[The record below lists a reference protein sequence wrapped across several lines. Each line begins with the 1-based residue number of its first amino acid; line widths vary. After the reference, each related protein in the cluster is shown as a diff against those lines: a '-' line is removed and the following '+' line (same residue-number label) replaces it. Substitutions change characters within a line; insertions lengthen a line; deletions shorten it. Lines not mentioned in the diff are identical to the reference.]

1 MLFRAENRLFVS
13 IQQSGY
19 PYKMMLK
26 YYSGGILTGLSAI
39 IIINNVLVK
48 QNCNTFP
55 KKSSH
60 PFLPRCK
67 TVVERVR
74 SDGIIPEQNIIV
86 NVSEQFI
93 FGAI

>member
-1 MLFRAENRLFVS
+1 MSQRDIEDTHKEIYGAKISQGLVS
-13 IQQSGY
+13 RITD
-19 PYKMMLK
+19 K
-26 YYSGGILTGLSAI
+26 ILPEVFLSSKI
-39 IIINNVLVK
+39 VTL
-48 QNCNTFP
+48 P
-55 KKSSH
+55 PKSSH